1 MFFADAV
8 KCFEKLWLKDCLLDM
23 YNLGYDPNTLKSLY
37 KMNKET
43 DILIRTPVGDTENI
57 HVKKVVKQGPIF
69 GHIMCCVETS
79 TVNSIGEKV
88 KYRYGK
94 INIGMLVFLDD
105 IATAGKANHIRKG
118 INNCS
123 RMEKEKKISFGLK

>member
-1 MFFADAV
+1 
-8 KCFEKLWLKDCLLDM
+8 
-23 YNLGYDPNTLKSLY
+23 
-37 KMNKET
+37 
-43 DILIRTPVGDTENI
+43 
-57 HVKKVVKQGPIF
+57 
-69 GHIMCCVETS
+69 MCCVETS

-94 INIGMLVFLDD
+94 INIGMPVFLDD